1 MEAVNGFNAFGH
13 NGTSDSVIYV
23 DIDGHNRNRTTF
35 ETVLPRESNSK
46 VLFLNF

>member
-1 MEAVNGFNAFGH
+1 MNGFNAYG
-13 NGTSDSVIYV
+13 NSGTSDSVIYV

-46 VLFLNF
+46 VKF